1 MFFSCSFCFQSL
13 SMHFIKEA
21 CSKRSLES
29 KTLTYSR
36 GATSILMGFLFVA
49 YCAYLISQM
58 YNNQPLL
65 QISSEYIGH
74 DSATPDIELCAQN
87 SSLTVIKCTAMY
99 YNWTTQDIPNCWE
112 TLFRPGVNDL
122 ATKCYVFESN
132 GTLRMSRGVT
142 YDSSDALRKIDFYW
156 KFDALFNMTYTSISI
171 PAISIQLY
179 SPTFSSWKRDIIGNT
194 EIEGNMMN
202 NIASGGAYIAT
213 SFVNYTTTIFYHPQK
228 YRAIRPNDIST
239 LFGFSSNF
247 IDIITL
253 TTNSFSWP
261 IQLDPPTL
269 ITDRRLYDGA
279 FSVKLDQDTFEV
291 KTEIMQHSIVS
302 SIALAG
308 GCYSVLTTIYV
319 ILFGMAKLS
328 PWGIVHRIPTCINK
342 HPPPEYYPNS
352 TMYTH
357 TQHQNEKAR
366 SSIFGLLSW
375 VSSTKNNA
383 VVQVTRSQLERLKVD
398 DSSAEAICLTSLTG
412 LLPPQTDNKG
422 EESSTP
428 FQEDHKTASQQE
440 SDEVNKLK
448 RETLVLSQRME
459 ELEFM
464 LSEYFINTKYLDQ
477 LRNRKTTS
485 TLGDPEVMVD

>member
-1 MFFSCSFCFQSL
+1 
-13 SMHFIKEA
+13 MHFIKEA

-74 DSATPDIELCAQN
+74 DSAIPDIELCAQN
-87 SSLTVIKCTAMY
+87 SSLTVVKCTAMY

-112 TLFRPGVNDL
+112 TLFRSGVNDVGP
-122 ATKCYVFESN
+122 KCYVFESN
-132 GTLRMSRGVT
+132 GTLRMARGVT
-142 YDSSDALRKIDFYW
+142 YDSRDALRKIDFYW

-194 EIEGNMMN
+194 EIEV
-202 NIASGGAYIAT
+202 SGAYIAT
-213 SFVNYTTTIFYHPQK
+213 SFVNYSTTIFYHPQK

-239 LFGFSSNF
+239 IFGFSSNF

-269 ITDRRLYDGA
+269 IIDRSLYDGA
-279 FSVKLDQDTFEV
+279 FSVKFDQDTFEV

-328 PWGIVHRIPTCINK
+328 PWGIVHRIPTCINH
-342 HPPPEYYPNS
+342 HPPPEYNPQS
-352 TMYTH
+352 TQYTH
-357 TQHQNEKAR
+357 TQHQNEKTQN
-366 SSIFGLLSW
+366 SFFGLLSW

-383 VVQVTRSQLERLKVD
+383 VVQVTGSQLERLKVND
-398 DSSAEAICLTSLTG
+398 FSAEAICLTSSTG
-412 LLPPQTDNKG
+412 LLSPENDNKG
-422 EESSTP
+422 RESSTL

-448 RETLVLSQRME
+448 KEILVLSQRME

-477 LRNRKTTS
+477 LRSRRKSS
-485 TLGDPEVMVD
+485 TLEDTEVMVD